1 MEHQPELIQPEHLCP
16 RLRWEKLFA
25 FLPPWP
31 ETPATVGRK
40 PCDRNALLKAALY
53 QRLTRRRFL
62 QDLRRHL
69 LESPAMLAALGFDP
83 YQEPPSLER
92 FSSFLADTPPA
103 ALETIRVELTQ
114 RLLQAGAIPARR
126 LGFDSCPIASWVRE
140 NNLKTSL
147 HSSRFDKNVPP
158 KGDPD
163 ARLGVRIHYPFPD
176 KSEVEYFWGYRN
188 HTLADL
194 EAELPL
200 WEITHPNS
208 VGEVTAAIPLLSV
221 ASSRLGLHPES
232 VCCDAEYDAE
242 SILRYIVQDLNAK
255 PYIARNPRRT
265 QDSSGF
271 QRQGQKVCCP
281 AQLPM
286 YRYGRMTVKGNTYL
300 QYRCPLHYGPRQE
313 QLLCPANHP
322 KFSHQKGCNYL
333 HRLTP
338 SIRDHIP
345 YGTEEFK
352 TNYSRRTAIER
363 VFSRLL
369 SITIEEPSVRGLPS
383 VSNHCTLA
391 HIAVLLVAWAAH
403 SLGHRDKIRFISN
416 FVPEF
421 LNTPSGCSQI

>member
-31 ETPATVGRK
+31 EAPATVGRK

-92 FSSFLADTPPA
+92 LSSFLADTPHA

-176 KSEVEYFWGYRN
+176 KSEVEYLLGLSQSYPGGSGGGIALVGDNSSQFRGGGNGR
-188 HTLADL
+188 HSLAL
-194 EAELPL
+194 RGQQP
-200 WEITHPNS
+200 
-208 VGEVTAAIPLLSV
+208 VGV
-221 ASSRLGLHPES
+221 ASRIGL
-232 VCCDAEYDAE
+232 
-242 SILRYIVQDLNAK
+242 L
-255 PYIARNPRRT
+255 
-265 QDSSGF
+265 
-271 QRQGQKVCCP
+271 
-281 AQLPM
+281 
-286 YRYGRMTVKGNTYL
+286 
-300 QYRCPLHYGPRQE
+300 
-313 QLLCPANHP
+313 
-322 KFSHQKGCNYL
+322 
-333 HRLTP
+333 
-338 SIRDHIP
+338 
-345 YGTEEFK
+345 
-352 TNYSRRTAIER
+352 
-363 VFSRLL
+363 
-369 SITIEEPSVRGLPS
+369 
-383 VSNHCTLA
+383 
-391 HIAVLLVAWAAH
+391 
-403 SLGHRDKIRFISN
+403 
-416 FVPEF
+416 
-421 LNTPSGCSQI
+421 